1 MSVSRVGHKRVC
13 APGHTF
19 WVGGGDWHKRK
30 RRSFAGFARS
40 VFGLFR
46 KRNAILG
53 LWKVLQPGLAGFEIQ
68 RVGPSKIKSD
78 DWTVSTRK

>member
-1 MSVSRVGHKRVC
+1 MLVSPVGDKRVC

-53 LWKVLQPGLAGFEIQ
+53 LWKVLLPGLAGFEIQ
-68 RVGPSKIKSD
+68 RVGPSKIQYD
-78 DWTVSTRK
+78 NWTVFTSR